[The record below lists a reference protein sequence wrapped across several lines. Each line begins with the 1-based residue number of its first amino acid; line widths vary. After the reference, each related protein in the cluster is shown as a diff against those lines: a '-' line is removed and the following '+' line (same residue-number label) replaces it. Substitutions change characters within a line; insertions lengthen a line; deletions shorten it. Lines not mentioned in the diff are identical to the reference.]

1 MTVPTALGAPR
12 FPQRTA
18 VTIPDT
24 VAVVTIA
31 IKAARMT
38 GVMDAVRSL
47 TSKVRPLGVVRIEF
61 QEQKIV
67 SRLPQDHGLPENQLQ
82 PFREAR
88 DRVRPEMGG
97 RGGRTGIIRWIC

>member
-24 VAVVTIA
+24 IAVVTIA
-31 IKAARMT
+31 IKAARMI
-38 GVMDAVRSL
+38 GVMDAVRSM

-61 QEQKIV
+61 QEQKS
-67 SRLPQDHGLPENQLQ
+67 SRG
-82 PFREAR
+82 FRETM
-88 DRVRPEMGG
+88 VYPK
-97 RGGRTGIIRWIC
+97 TSCSLF